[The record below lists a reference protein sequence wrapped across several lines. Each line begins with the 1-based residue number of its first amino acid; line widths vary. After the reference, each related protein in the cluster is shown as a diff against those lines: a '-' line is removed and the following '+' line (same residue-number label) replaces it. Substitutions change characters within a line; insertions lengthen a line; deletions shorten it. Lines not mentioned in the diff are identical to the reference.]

1 MVIWKFLRGEK
12 PMKDHSTMQKCG
24 VPIRPFGKIAAK
36 GADRLNAFPPFSPDC
51 RWAILQHVAWEGPGL
66 IASVARARGLP
77 VETHRLDLNSTV
89 PKLEDVSGLIVM
101 GGPMGAYET
110 EKYPFLAQ
118 ECSLISEMVRRGR
131 PVLGVCLGAQL
142 LAKSLGARVF
152 PGPASEIGF
161 GSVRLAPAASADP
174 VFAPSGTDI
183 PVFHWHGDTFEL
195 PIGATLLASS
205 PMYAHQAF
213 RFGQCV
219 YALQFHLEVDVET
232 WSAWEPHLPSTLRAP
247 AAELRP
253 RVEDAGRSV
262 IERFFDEAA
271 KPRRAPEAR

>member
-1 MVIWKFLRGEK
+1 M
-12 PMKDHSTMQKCG
+12 
-24 VPIRPFGKIAAK
+24 
-36 GADRLNAFPPFSPDC
+36 NASPSFTPDC
-51 RWAILQHVAWEGPGL
+51 SWAILQHVAWEGPGL
-66 IASVARARGLP
+66 FASIARARGLA
-77 VETHRLDLNSTV
+77 VETHRLDLTPTLPN
-89 PKLEDVSGLIVM
+89 PEDVSGLIVM

-110 EKYPFLAQ
+110 EKYPLLAQ
-118 ECSLISEMVRRGR
+118 ECALISEMVRRDR

-161 GSVRLAPAASADP
+161 GSVRLVPAACADP
-174 VFAPSGTDI
+174 VFAPFGTDI

-213 RFGQCV
+213 RFGKRV
-219 YALQFHLEVDVET
+219 YALQFHIEVDLET
-232 WSAWEPHLPSTLRAP
+232 WSAWEPHLPSTVRIS
-247 AAELRP
+247 AAELRE
-253 RVEDAGRSV
+253 RVEDAGRCV

-271 KPRRAPEAR
+271 